1 MPDQKDAVLV
11 EVARTQRMRLGSALL
26 YGRID
31 ERRTVND
38 NVRRIIASVIVAA
51 LACAA
56 CVGVSFVTDLLARQ
70 AAEKAS
76 TSMSRSATV
85 DEARLVSL
93 RSLDDRGLRSLDD
106 RREDS

>member
-1 MPDQKDAVLV
+1 MPDQRDAVLV
-11 EVARTQRMRLGSALL
+11 ETARTQRMRLGSALL

-38 NVRRIIASVIVAA
+38 NVRRVVASLVVAA

-56 CVGVSFVTDLLARQ
+56 CVGVSFVTDLLAKQ

-76 TSMSRSATV
+76 TSTSQPAP
-85 DEARLVSL
+85 ARP
-93 RSLDDRGLRSLDD
+93 GTTQ
-106 RREDS
+106 ETP